1 MKDNDTIIAATLMVV
16 AIIEIRIIKE
26 EKAFF
31 FADISRFVIK
41 MDRFNT
47 LISDCV
53 KIQIITHS
61 ALTKDIDL
69 ELAFFQFS

>member
-1 MKDNDTIIAATLMVV
+1 MNDIETIIAATLMVV
-16 AIIEIRIIKE
+16 AMIEIRIIKE

-47 LISDCV
+47 LISDLV

-69 ELAFFQFS
+69 HPAFYQFS